1 MRPVNPG
8 SPARWV
14 VVMAAAGMTLGRPA
28 PASSARRTPIVEAVQ
43 RALPTVVNIGTE
55 QLVRVMPT
63 DPIQQF
69 RYEIFDRMFR
79 DLLGQPPAPGYQ
91 VRHSLGSGVIID
103 PLGFILTNFHV
114 IERATAIRVTLVD
127 GRPFTAQLIAGDELS
142 DLALIRIDPDGPLAD
157 IAFGRDDD
165 LMLGEPVIALG
176 NPYGLAH
183 TVTAGV
189 LSAKNREARHG
200 DRVLFRDILQTDAAV
215 NPGSSGGPLINADG
229 ELIGINVAIL
239 PEGQNIGFAVP
250 VGRVRALL
258 TEWLSPRNLK
268 HIRLGMDLTER
279 DGRIAIAA
287 VESGGPAAQAGLRV
301 GDRLTALEGR
311 APGTLLDVHRR
322 FLRVRPG
329 DRLSCTVDRGGRPV
343 VAEMIVAAVRPPDGR
358 ALAAAR
364 LGVELAEP
372 PAGDP
377 FRGGLVITGVRAGG
391 PAARAGL
398 REGLRL
404 LRIAGRAVRTIEDVG
419 TILDAA
425 TPGTTVWLSV
435 ASFDLGD
442 GFLLART
449 QSVPVSLE

>member
-1 MRPVNPG
+1 
-8 SPARWV
+8 
-14 VVMAAAGMTLGRPA
+14 MAAAGVALSLPA

-43 RALPTVVNIGTE
+43 RALPAVVNIGTE
-55 QLVRVMPT
+55 QLVRVVPS
-63 DPIQQF
+63 DPLQQF
-69 RYEIFDRMFR
+69 RYDVFDRLFR
-79 DLLGQPPAPGYQ
+79 DLLGQPPTPGYQ

-103 PLGFILTNFHV
+103 ALGFILTNFHV
-114 IERATAIRVTLVD
+114 IERANAIRVTLVD
-127 GRPFTAQLIAGDELS
+127 GRPFLAQLIAGDELN
-142 DLALIRIDPDGPLAD
+142 DLALIRIEPDGPLSD

-229 ELIGINVAIL
+229 EMIGVNVAIL

-279 DGRIAIAA
+279 DDRIEIAM
-287 VESGGPAAQAGLRV
+287 VEPGGPAAQAGLRA

-322 FLRVRPG
+322 FLRLRPG
-329 DRLSCTVDRGGRPV
+329 DRLSCAVERGGRPV
-343 VAEMIVAAVRPPDGR
+343 VAQVIAAAVVKPDGR

-364 LGVELAEP
+364 LGIELAEP

-377 FRGGLVITGVRAGG
+377 IPAGVVITAVRPGG

-404 LRIAGRAVRTIEDVG
+404 LRIAGRAVRTLDDVG
-419 TILDAA
+419 TLLDAA
-425 TPGTTVWLSV
+425 PPGATIWLSV
-435 ASFDLGD
+435 ASFDRGE

-449 QSVPVSLE
+449 QSVQVTLE